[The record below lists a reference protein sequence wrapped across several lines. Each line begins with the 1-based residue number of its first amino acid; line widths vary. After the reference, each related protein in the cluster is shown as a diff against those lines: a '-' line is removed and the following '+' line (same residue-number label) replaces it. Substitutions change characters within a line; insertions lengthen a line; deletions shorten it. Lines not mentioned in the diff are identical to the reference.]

1 MGSHF
6 QGKDAVMHVAEA
18 HARGI
23 IASSE
28 IHGTEI
34 PGSLSAA
41 TDGAKETAVVC
52 LLIDL
57 FAVKLQWPVFDLL
70 LCLIFFF
77 FGWLIWKVGRSAFLG
92 WSRLERLHR
101 ILEEEKWEIEHN
113 RQEEREELKVLY
125 QAKGFQRKLLEDV
138 LDVLMADGDRLL
150 KVMIEEE
157 LGLLLGVH
165 EHPLK
170 QSWGAGL
177 GVFLT
182 FFVCFLGLLI
192 GQEWGLFAAS
202 LVVFFTSS
210 AVAARF
216 EGNQIIG
223 AVVWNIAI
231 FFLSLGAAWFSFSWL
246 EMLLQRADGTFF

>member
-41 TDGAKETAVVC
+41 TDGAKETAVVA
-52 LLIDL
+52 LLLGL
-57 FAVKLQWPVFDLL
+57 FALKLQWPLFDLL
-70 LCLIFFF
+70 LCLIFFS

-113 RQEEREELKVLY
+113 RQEEREELKVIY
-125 QAKGFQRKLLEDV
+125 QAKGFEGKLLEDV

-157 LGLLLGVH
+157 LGLSLGVH

-170 QSWGAGL
+170 QSVGAGI
-177 GVFLT
+177 GVLLT
-182 FFVCFLGLLI
+182 FFLCFLGLLL
-192 GQEWGLFAAS
+192 GQEWGLFAAAVS
-202 LVVFFTSS
+202 VFCISS
-210 AVAARF
+210 AIASRF
-216 EGNQIIG
+216 EGNQLIR
-223 AVVWNIAI
+223 AVVWNVAI
-231 FFLSLGAAWFSFSWL
+231 FFLAMGSAWYSFSWL
-246 EMLLQRADGTFF
+246 EILLQRADGTFF